1 MNRLRF
7 LPNDTEWQAI
17 RASFGERQET
27 RRSFDPKLRTVGG
40 LTAGRG
46 LQLARRAAVPLPAG
60 EDLSW
65 VCNRA
70 HREVLER
77 ASEGDAL
84 SV

>member
-1 MNRLRF
+1 M
-7 LPNDTEWQAI
+7 
-17 RASFGERQET
+17 
-27 RRSFDPKLRTVGG
+27 KLRILGA

-65 VCNRA
+65 SITWLTGKCW
-70 HREVLER
+70 LER
-77 ASEGDAL
+77 ASEADAL